1 MERRQTPPEFH
12 KNAGERSRLRLTYL
26 SPPLWEFPHAGR
38 LYAGTRPLRSDSTPA
53 ADLIESV
60 FEVATEDFV
69 FRIRGGV
76 RPSGAKASHQSGN
89 PIGRLE
95 CLIALAFEVERGLDE
110 TPTAVLLGIH
120 AARGGADGGRLY
132 SRAGSSSP
140 LSPCANAHRRIG
152 KDHSAD
158 ECPDAFVIDV

>member
-1 MERRQTPPEFH
+1 M
-12 KNAGERSRLRLTYL
+12 
-26 SPPLWEFPHAGR
+26 
-38 LYAGTRPLRSDSTPA
+38 RPLRSDSTPA

-95 CLIALAFEVERGLDE
+95 GLIAVAFEVERGLDE
-110 TPTAVLLGIH
+110 TLTAVLLGIH
-120 AARGGADGGRLY
+120 AARGSGDQGGSLIVFIEASGQNARPAD
-132 SRAGSSSP
+132 SP
-140 LSPCANAHRRIG
+140 DRRTR
-152 KDHSAD
+152 
-158 ECPDAFVIDV
+158 